1 MHVLRRLTRAVFGCF
16 HGLERFF
23 DRWTSRA
30 GPIFV
35 VLCSFLLFLGTVT
48 YCQCMLVDLPA
59 RAMAVPVATDACAHA

>member
-35 VLCSFLLFLGTVT
+35 VLCTLLLLLGTVT
-48 YCQCMLVDLPA
+48 YCQCSLTFVLA
-59 RAMAVPVATDACAHA
+59 LWAVASCLKGCD